1 MTLPGKG
8 SALSRGAIALADRPR
23 WSLAILVV
31 LIGLSVLGLVRDM
44 PGDKLQDSPDWNLAR
59 ETRDEF
65 GLDWD
70 SGFVAIFG
78 DVTSPE
84 HEPLVRKIVNAVE
97 ELDWVGDVTSP
108 WELPGL
114 SAATLAE
121 ALSNELVG
129 GTLVREEGLLLP
141 FTIADSGFSKESWYK
156 GAADIARDVTDG
168 TALEFGIT
176 GQSAVFE
183 AQGTA
188 FEGERWRFMGF
199 GALLGFLIASAAFRN
214 VRATF
219 LAGLPPIVG
228 VVLSVGLARLVGLGA
243 EGFTSIVLPLLVL
256 TIGFADSLH
265 IVVAMVRARRED
277 GAENG
282 AAAASIATGE
292 LVWPCLL
299 TSLTT
304 AIGFASL
311 SLAGHS
317 IVVEF
322 GLSCAF
328 ATAITFVSVILT
340 IPLLARTPLGARLDR
355 VAPPR
360 FDTDGASDEAAGRT
374 SVTGLVEAVVGA
386 ALRAPRT
393 VAALGALLTI
403 GSVWIASGLE
413 ADRRVTSDLAE
424 GSEAAD
430 TLLRVDAELG
440 GVFPLHV
447 RMDWDEVA
455 TGEELSA
462 VAQSVG
468 ETLASE
474 PLFSGVIGPASIL
487 RSVAPDARDGAG
499 APWGALRLVP
509 KRWGSAFFDLDEQ
522 RALVHARLQDVG
534 SAQLIP
540 AFERTRARL
549 DAIALPHIRLVLVGD
564 HIAYLETVDDVTRD
578 LAWSLALAALL
589 ILVTLAAAFRSWRL
603 GLASVVPNLLP
614 LGVSA
619 AGLSLSGG
627 HVDIST
633 LTALTLSLGIATD
646 DTIHV
651 LARWERTREKFASAV
666 LAARAAVLQTL
677 PALTMTT
684 LTLTAAFGQLL
695 TSALPTIR
703 DFGLLAGIT
712 LVVAFAADALLLP
725 SILVVLDGKRSASA
739 QPDDA
744 T

>member
-1 MTLPGKG
+1 MTLPDHR
-8 SALSRGAIALADRPR
+8 STLSRGAAALADRPR
-23 WSLAILVV
+23 LSLAL
-31 LIGLSVLGLVRDM
+31 LAALLCLSVLGMRSGM
-44 PGDKLQDSPDWNLAR
+44 PADNLDEGSAWDLAR
-59 ETRDEF
+59 ETRDDF
-65 GLDWD
+65 GLDWWKQ
-70 SGFVAIFG
+70 GFLAIFG
-78 DVTSPE
+78 DVTDSA
-84 HEPLVRKIVNAVE
+84 HEGAVRQIIDAVE
-97 ELDWVGDVTSP
+97 ALPQVQEVVSP
-108 WELPGL
+108 WTVPGL
-114 SAATLAE
+114 GDATLAE
-121 ALSNELVG
+121 ALAHELVG
-129 GTLVREEGLLLP
+129 ETMVRDGGLLLP
-141 FTIADSGFSKESWYK
+141 LTFDESVWVDQETWRE
-156 GAADIARDVTDG
+156 ASLEIMG
-168 TALEFGIT
+168 TLPEGTPLEFGVT
-176 GQSAVFE
+176 GQADIVT
-183 AQGTA
+183 AQTSA

-228 VVLSVGLARLVGLGA
+228 VVLSVGLARFVGLGA
-243 EGFTSIVLPLLVL
+243 DGFTSIVLPLLVL

-265 IVVAMVRARRED
+265 IVVAMARVRRD
-277 GAENG
+277 GGALSG
-282 AAAASIATGE
+282 AAAATVATGE

-317 IVVEF
+317 LVAEF
-322 GLSCAF
+322 GLSCAL
-328 ATAITFVSVILT
+328 ATAVTFVSVILT
-340 IPLLARTPLGARLDR
+340 IPLLARTPLGARLEN

-360 FDTDGASDEAAGRT
+360 FDGEKRSGA
-374 SVTGLVEAVVGA
+374 VGLVRGIVSA

-393 VAALGALLTI
+393 VAILGACLTVL
-403 GSVWIASGLE
+403 SVWVASGLE
-413 ADRRVTSDLAE
+413 ADRRVMSDLAE
-424 GSEAAD
+424 GSAAAD

-455 TGEELSA
+455 TEAELSA
-462 VAQSVG
+462 AANRVHDALVR
-468 ETLASE
+468 E
-474 PLFSGVIGPASIL
+474 PLFSGVVGPANIL
-487 RSVAPDARDGAG
+487 RSLTPDGEAA
-499 APWGALRLVP
+499 AWGALRFVP
-509 KRWGSAFFDLDEQ
+509 DAWGSAFFDLDE
-522 RALVHARLQDVG
+522 RHALIHARLQDIG

-540 AFERTRARL
+540 AFERTRVVLQEA
-549 DAIALPHIRLVLVGD
+549 ALPHVRLALVGD
-564 HIAYLETVDDVTRD
+564 HVAYLETVDDVTRD
-578 LAWSLALAALL
+578 LALSLALAALL

-619 AGLSLSGG
+619 AGLAIMGG
-627 HVDIST
+627 HVDVST

-646 DTIHV
+646 NTIHV
-651 LARWERTREKFASAV
+651 LARWERTRHEYASAI
-666 LAARAAVLQTL
+666 LGARAAVLQTL

-712 LVVAFAADALLLP
+712 LVVAFVADALLLP
-725 SILVVLDGKRSASA
+725 SILVVLDGKRADE
-739 QPDDA
+739 P

>member
-1 MTLPGKG
+1 MTLPGRG
-8 SALSRGAIALADRPR
+8 SALSRGAIALADRPGC
-23 WSLAILVV
+23 SLAILVV
-31 LIGLSVLGLVRDM
+31 LIGLSVLGLVREM
-44 PGDKLQDSPDWNLAR
+44 PGDKLQDSADWNLAR
-59 ETRDEF
+59 ETREEF
-65 GLDWD
+65 GLDWG

-78 DVTSPE
+78 DVTEPE
-84 HEPLVRKIVNAVE
+84 HEPLVRKIIGAVE
-97 ELDWVGDVTSP
+97 ELPWVDDVTSP

-114 SAATLAE
+114 SALTLAE
-121 ALSNELVG
+121 ALSSELVG
-129 GTLVREEGLLLP
+129 GTMVRQEGLLLP
-141 FTIADSGFSKESWYK
+141 FTIHADASRESWDEE
-156 GAADIARDVTDG
+156 AAGIAARVTDG

-176 GQSAVFE
+176 GQSAIFD
-183 AQGTA
+183 AQGSA

-219 LAGLPPIVG
+219 LAGLPPILG

-243 EGFTSIVLPLLVL
+243 DGFTTIVLPLLVL

-265 IVVAMVRARRED
+265 IVVAMVRARREG
-277 GAENG
+277 GALTG

-299 TSLTT
+299 TSITT

-317 IVVEF
+317 LVVEF

-360 FDTDGASDEAAGRT
+360 FDSSPGTAEAEAGGASPAANF
-374 SVTGLVEAVVGA
+374 VAAVVGA
-386 ALRAPRT
+386 MLRAPRT
-393 VAALGALLTI
+393 VATVGALLTI

-413 ADRRVTSDLAE
+413 ADRRVMSDLAE

-447 RMDWDEVA
+447 RMDWDEAA

-468 ETLASE
+468 EALASE
-474 PLFSGVIGPASIL
+474 PLFSGVVGPASIL
-487 RSVAPDARDGAG
+487 RSVATDRSGPGL

-509 KRWGSAFFDLDEQ
+509 KRWGSAFFHLDER

-534 SAQLIP
+534 SAELIP
-540 AFERTRARL
+540 AFDRTRARL
-549 DAIALPHIRLVLVGD
+549 DEIAPPHIRLTLVGD
-564 HIAYLETVDDVTRD
+564 HIAYLEAVDDVTRD

-725 SILVVLDGKRSASA
+725 SILVVLDGKRARA
-739 QPDDA
+739 AHPGD
-744 T
+744 

>member
-1 MTLPGKG
+1 MTLPGKE
-8 SALSRGAIALADRPR
+8 SMLSRGAVALADRPR
-23 WSLAILVV
+23 LSLALLVA
-31 LIGLSVLGLVRDM
+31 LLGLSVMGILRELPD
-44 PGDKLQDSPDWNLAR
+44 DKLEDSPEWNLAR

-65 GLDWD
+65 GLDWGN
-70 SGFVAIFG
+70 GFVAIFG
-78 DVTSPE
+78 DVTDPAQE
-84 HEPLVRKIVNAVE
+84 ATVRQIIDGVE
-97 ELDWVGDVTSP
+97 ELPEVLDVMTP

-114 SAATLAE
+114 ADSTLAE
-121 ALSNELVG
+121 ALSHDLVG
-129 GTLVREEGLLLP
+129 GTLVREAGLLLP
-141 FTIADSGFSKESWYK
+141 VSLG
-156 GAADIARDVTDG
+156 TDG
-168 TALEFGIT
+168 WIDQQAWQSASAEIMGTLPADTSLEFGVT
-176 GQSAVFE
+176 GQGAIID
-183 AQGTA
+183 AQNSA

-219 LAGLPPIVG
+219 LAGLPPILG
-228 VVLSVGLARLVGLGA
+228 VVLSVGLARVVGLGA
-243 EGFTSIVLPLLVL
+243 DGFTSIVLPLLVL

-265 IVVAMVRARRED
+265 IVVAMVRARHDGRASG
-277 GAENG
+277 GAE
-282 AAAASIATGE
+282 AASVATGE

-322 GLSCAF
+322 GLSCAL
-328 ATAITFVSVILT
+328 ATAVTFVSVILT

-360 FDTDGASDEAAGRT
+360 FDGEDGSQSA
-374 SVTGLVEAVVGA
+374 VTGFVSRVVGA

-393 VAALGALLTI
+393 VAALGALLTL

-413 ADRRVTSDLAE
+413 ADRRVMSDLAE
-424 GSEAAD
+424 GSAAAD

-447 RMDWDEVA
+447 RMDWDESA
-455 TGEELSA
+455 TGEELSSA
-462 VAQSVG
+462 AQGV
-468 ETLASE
+468 EDALASE
-474 PLFSGVIGPASIL
+474 PLFSGVVGPASIL
-487 RSVAPDARDGAG
+487 GAVPLEAPGK
-499 APWGALRLVP
+499 APWGALRLLP
-509 KRWGSAFFDLDEQ
+509 AKWGAGFFDLDER

-534 SAQLIP
+534 SARLIP
-540 AFERTRARL
+540 AFERTRERL
-549 DAIALPHIRLVLVGD
+549 EAVALPHVRLTLVGD
-564 HIAYLETVDDVTRD
+564 HIAYLETVDGVTRD

-619 AGLSLSGG
+619 AGLALIGG

-651 LARWERTREKFASAV
+651 LARWERTRGTYTTAI
-666 LAARAAVLQTL
+666 LGARAAVLQTL

-725 SILVVLDGKRSASA
+725 SILVVLDGKRSGD
-739 QPDDA
+739 P